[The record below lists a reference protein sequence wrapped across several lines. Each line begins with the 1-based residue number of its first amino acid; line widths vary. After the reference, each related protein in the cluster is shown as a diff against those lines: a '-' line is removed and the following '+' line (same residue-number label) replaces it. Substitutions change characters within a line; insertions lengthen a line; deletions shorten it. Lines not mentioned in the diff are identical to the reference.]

1 MYPFINV
8 YICISKPKFSDYF
21 LLLQTNPTQVAN
33 PIKQLAGETAIYGLS
48 TILAR
53 IINFAL
59 VPLYTRVLTQSQYGV
74 VAEFMAYIAML
85 QVVLT
90 LGLETGCF
98 RYASKEGADPG
109 KVFSNAF
116 VTVFGVCALFFGATA
131 LFSGDIATAMGYPGF
146 SKLIVYCGLIL
157 LIDCTTAILFAKL
170 RHEHKAL
177 KFAVIK
183 TLKILTEVAVNLL
196 LYLVLAA
203 RFAEGSWRWV
213 TRLVSATPDFTYPI
227 FAILVSCLVCL
238 VLIAPELF
246 RLTFRLDRRLIRRL
260 LVYSLPLMVAG
271 LPGIMNDVLDRLLM
285 RFINADP
292 VNWRA
297 DLGVYQAAVKLA
309 VIMQLFV
316 QMFRYA
322 AEPFFF
328 QRERDKGSKKIY
340 ADVLN
345 YFTAFC
351 MFGFVILMLFMD
363 EIGLLLG
370 RDFRVGLDITPI
382 MLMAYVITGIL
393 FNVNIWYKLSE
404 KTGYAVWIT
413 LAGLAV
419 TVVVNVIFMPR
430 YSYHAAAWGHI
441 ASYLTMLL
449 LTAALGRKYYPIPYN
464 WGVVLLLMAAG
475 LGVWGLSTL
484 LPTLGTG
491 LKFLLHFLFVLLYVG
506 VAFIIFAIQKRR
518 SVA

>member
-1 MYPFINV
+1 M
-8 YICISKPKFSDYF
+8 
-21 LLLQTNPTQVAN
+21 AN

-74 VAEFMAYIAML
+74 FSEFMAYIAML

-98 RYASKEGADPG
+98 RYASKEGADPRR
-109 KVFSNAF
+109 VFSNAF
-116 VTVFGVCALFFGATA
+116 VTVFGICALFLACLTVFSGGISTA
-131 LFSGDIATAMGYPGF
+131 LGYPGF
-146 SKLIVYCGLIL
+146 DNLIIYCGLIL

-183 TLKILTEVAVNLL
+183 TVKILTEVGVNLL

-203 RFAEGSWRWV
+203 RFAEGSCLWL
-213 TRLVSATPDFTYPI
+213 TRFVSAAPDFTYPV
-227 FAILVSCLVCL
+227 FAILVSCIVCL
-238 VLIAPELF
+238 LLIAPELLK
-246 RLTFRLDRRLIRRL
+246 LTFRLDRQLIRRL

-271 LPGIMNDVLDRLLM
+271 LPGIMNDVLDRVLM

-328 QRERDKGSKKIY
+328 QRERDKGGKQIY

-351 MFGFVILMLFMD
+351 MFGFVTLMLFMD
-363 EIGLLLG
+363 EIGLILG
-370 RDFRVGLDITPI
+370 KDFRVGLSITPI

-413 LAGLAV
+413 LAGLVVTIAV
-419 TVVVNVIFMPR
+419 NLVFMPR
-430 YSYHAAAWGHI
+430 YSYRAAAWGHI
-441 ASYLTMLL
+441 ASYLTMLV
-449 LTAALGRKYYPIPYN
+449 LTALLGRRHYPIPYD
-464 WGVVLLLMAAG
+464 WGVVILLVAAG
-475 LGVWGLSTL
+475 LGVWGLGTL
-484 LPTLGTG
+484 LPEMG
-491 LKFLLHFLFVLLYVG
+491 LWTKIFVHCALVLLYIAI
-506 VAFIIFAIQKRR
+506 AFVIFVVHKKKSAR
-518 SVA
+518 

>member
-1 MYPFINV
+1 M
-8 YICISKPKFSDYF
+8 
-21 LLLQTNPTQVAN
+21 AN

-53 IINFAL
+53 VINFAL
-59 VPLYTRVLTQSQYGV
+59 VPLYTRVLTQSDFGV
-74 VAEFMAYIAML
+74 MSEFMAYIAML

-98 RYASKEGADPG
+98 RYASKEGSDPV

-116 VTVFGVCALFFGATA
+116 VTVFGVCALLLACTA
-131 LFSGDIATAMGYPGF
+131 GFSGRIASAMGYPGF

-157 LIDCTTAILFAKL
+157 LCDCTTAILFAKL

-177 KFAVIK
+177 RFAVIK
-183 TLKILTEVAVNLL
+183 TLKILTEVGANLF
-196 LYLVLAA
+196 LYLVMAR
-203 RFAEGSWRWV
+203 RFATDPGHWL
-213 TRLVSATPDFTYPI
+213 TRFVSAAPDFTYPI
-227 FAILVSCLVCL
+227 FAILLSCIVC
-238 VLIAPELF
+238 VILISPELLK
-246 RLTFRLDRRLIRRL
+246 LTFRFDRRLSGRL
-260 LVYSLPLMVAG
+260 LAYSLPLMVAG
-271 LPGIMNDVLDRLLM
+271 LPGIMNDVLDRVLM
-285 RFINADP
+285 RFVNADP

-297 DLGVYQAAVKLA
+297 DLGIYQAAVKLA

-328 QRERDKGSKKIY
+328 QRERDKGSRRIY

-351 MFGFVILMLFMD
+351 MFGFVVLMLFMN
-363 EIGLLLG
+363 EIGLILG
-370 RDFRVGLDITPI
+370 KDFRIGLDITPI
-382 MLMAYVITGIL
+382 MLMAYIITGIL

-419 TVVVNVIFMPR
+419 TVAVDLVFMPR

-441 ASYLTMLL
+441 ASYMTMLL
-449 LTAALGRKYYPIPYN
+449 LTAFLGRRHYPIPYD
-464 WGVVLLLMAAG
+464 WGVVLLLTGAG
-475 LGVWGLSTL
+475 LGTWGLSRL
-484 LPTLGTG
+484 LPPMG
-491 LKFLLHFLFVLLYVG
+491 LAAKSAVHSGLVLLYI
-506 VAFIIFAIQKRR
+506 AIALAIFRIHKRKKN
-518 SVA
+518 A

>member
-1 MYPFINV
+1 M
-8 YICISKPKFSDYF
+8 
-21 LLLQTNPTQVAN
+21 AN

-53 IINFAL
+53 VINFAL
-59 VPLYTRVLTQSQYGV
+59 VPLYTRVLTQSDFGV
-74 VAEFMAYIAML
+74 MSEFMAYIAML

-98 RYASKEGADPG
+98 RYATKEGADPNQ
-109 KVFSNAF
+109 VFSNAF
-116 VTVFGVCALFFGATA
+116 VTVFGVCAFFFAVVA
-131 LFSGDIATAMGYPGF
+131 LFSGGISTAMGYPGF
-146 SKLIVYCGLIL
+146 SNIIVYCGLIL

-183 TLKILTEVAVNLL
+183 TVKILTELGVNLL

-203 RFAEGSWRWV
+203 RFAEGSCLWL
-213 TRLVSATPDFTYPI
+213 TRFVSATPDFTYPI

-238 VLIAPELF
+238 VLIAPELLK
-246 RLTFRLDRRLIRRL
+246 LTFRLDSALVRRL
-260 LVYSLPLMVAG
+260 LIYSLPLMVAG
-271 LPGIMNDVLDRLLM
+271 LPGIMNDVLDRVLM
-285 RFINADP
+285 RFCNADP

-351 MFGFVILMLFMD
+351 MFGFVVLMLFMD
-363 EIGLLLG
+363 EIGLILG
-370 RDFRVGLDITPI
+370 KDFRVGLDITPI

-413 LAGLAV
+413 LAGLVV
-419 TVVVNVIFMPR
+419 TIVVNLIFMPV

-441 ASYLTMLL
+441 ASYLTMLV
-449 LTAALGRKYYPIPYN
+449 LTAWLGRRHYPIPYN
-464 WGVVLLLMAAG
+464 WGVVLLLVAAG
-475 LGVWGLSTL
+475 LGIWALSGL
-484 LPTLGTG
+484 LPEMGLG
-491 LKFLLHFLFVLLYVG
+491 LKILVHSAFVLLYIA
-506 VAFIIFAIQKRR
+506 VAFAIFVIQKRR
-518 SVA
+518 RAV

>member
-1 MYPFINV
+1 M
-8 YICISKPKFSDYF
+8 
-21 LLLQTNPTQVAN
+21 AN

-74 VAEFMAYIAML
+74 FSEFMAYIAML

-98 RYASKEGADPG
+98 RYASKEGADPRR
-109 KVFSNAF
+109 VFSNAF
-116 VTVFGVCALFFGATA
+116 VTVFGICALFLACLTVFSGGISTA
-131 LFSGDIATAMGYPGF
+131 LGYPGF
-146 SKLIVYCGLIL
+146 DNLIIYCGLIL

-183 TLKILTEVAVNLL
+183 TVKILTEVGVNLL
-196 LYLVLAA
+196 LYLVLAD
-203 RFAEGSWRWV
+203 RFAEGSCLWI
-213 TRLVSATPDFTYPI
+213 TRFVSAAPDFTYPV
-227 FAILVSCLVCL
+227 FAILVSCIVCL
-238 VLIAPELF
+238 LLIAPELLK
-246 RLTFRLDRRLIRRL
+246 LTFRLDRQLIRRL

-271 LPGIMNDVLDRLLM
+271 LPGIMNDVLDRVLM

-328 QRERDKGSKKIY
+328 QRERDKGGKKIY

-351 MFGFVILMLFMD
+351 MFGFVALMLFMD
-363 EIGLLLG
+363 EIGLILG
-370 RDFRVGLDITPI
+370 KDFRVGLSITPI

-413 LAGLAV
+413 LAGLVVTIAV
-419 TVVVNVIFMPR
+419 NLVFMPR
-430 YSYHAAAWGHI
+430 YSYRAAAWGHI
-441 ASYLTMLL
+441 ASYLTMLV
-449 LTAALGRKYYPIPYN
+449 LTALLGRRHYPIPYD
-464 WGVVLLLMAAG
+464 WGVVILLVAAG
-475 LGVWGLSTL
+475 LGVWGLGTL
-484 LPTLGTG
+484 LPEMG
-491 LKFLLHFLFVLLYVG
+491 LWTKIFVHCALVLLYIAI
-506 VAFIIFAIQKRR
+506 AFVIFVVHKKKSAR
-518 SVA
+518 

>member
-1 MYPFINV
+1 M
-8 YICISKPKFSDYF
+8 
-21 LLLQTNPTQVAN
+21 AN

-59 VPLYTRVLTQSQYGV
+59 VPLYTRVLTQAQYGV
-74 VAEFMAYIAML
+74 VSEFMAYIAML

-90 LGLETGCF
+90 LGMETGCF
-98 RYASKEGADPG
+98 RYATKEGADP
-109 KVFSNAF
+109 KQVFSNAF
-116 VTVFGVCALFFGATA
+116 VTVFGVCALFLACMIVFA
-131 LFSGDIATAMGYPGF
+131 GDISTAMGYPGF
-146 SKLIVYCGLIL
+146 SNMIVYCGLIL
-157 LIDCTTAILFAKL
+157 AIDCTTAILFAKL

-183 TLKILTEVAVNLL
+183 TLKILTEVGVNLL

-203 RFAEGSWRWV
+203 RFAEGSCLWL
-213 TRLVSATPDFTYPI
+213 TRFVSATPDFTYPI
-227 FAILVSCLVCL
+227 FAILVSCVVCL
-238 VLIAPELF
+238 ILIFPELLK
-246 RLTFRLDRRLIRRL
+246 LTFKLDKGLIHRL
-260 LVYSLPLMVAG
+260 LVYSLPLMIAG

-285 RFINADP
+285 RFLNADP

-328 QRERDKGSKKIY
+328 QRERDKDSKKVY
-340 ADVLN
+340 AEVLN

-351 MFGFVILMLFMD
+351 MFGFVALMLFMD
-363 EIGLLLG
+363 EIGLILG
-370 RDFRVGLDITPI
+370 KDFREGLSITPI

-413 LAGLAV
+413 LAGLVV
-419 TVVVNVIFMPR
+419 TVVVNILFMPR

-441 ASYLTMLL
+441 ASYLTMLV
-449 LTAALGRKYYPIPYN
+449 LTAALGRKHYPIPYN
-464 WGVVLLLMAAG
+464 WGVVLLLVAAG
-475 LGVWGLSTL
+475 LGVWRLAAL
-484 LPTLGTG
+484 LPEMGLG
-491 LKFLLHFLFVLLYVG
+491 LKILVHSAFVLLYIG
-506 VAFIIFAIQKRR
+506 VAFAIFAVQKRR

>member
-1 MYPFINV
+1 M
-8 YICISKPKFSDYF
+8 
-21 LLLQTNPTQVAN
+21 AN

-74 VAEFMAYIAML
+74 FSEFMAYIAML

-98 RYASKEGADPG
+98 RYASKEGADPRR
-109 KVFSNAF
+109 VFSNAF
-116 VTVFGVCALFFGATA
+116 VTVFGICALFLACLTVFSGGISTA
-131 LFSGDIATAMGYPGF
+131 LGYPGF
-146 SKLIVYCGLIL
+146 DNLIIYCGLIL

-183 TLKILTEVAVNLL
+183 TVKILTEVGVNLL

-203 RFAEGSWRWV
+203 RFAEGSCLWL
-213 TRLVSATPDFTYPI
+213 TRFVSAAPDFTYPV
-227 FAILVSCLVCL
+227 FAILVSCIVCL
-238 VLIAPELF
+238 LLIAPELLK
-246 RLTFRLDRRLIRRL
+246 LTFRLDRQLIRRL

-271 LPGIMNDVLDRLLM
+271 LPGIMNDVLDRVLM

-328 QRERDKGSKKIY
+328 QRERDKGGKQIY

-351 MFGFVILMLFMD
+351 MFGFVALMLFMD
-363 EIGLLLG
+363 EIGLILG
-370 RDFRVGLDITPI
+370 KDFRVGLSITPI

-413 LAGLAV
+413 LAGLVVTIAV
-419 TVVVNVIFMPR
+419 NLVFMPR
-430 YSYHAAAWGHI
+430 YSYRAAAWGHI
-441 ASYLTMLL
+441 ASYLTMLV
-449 LTAALGRKYYPIPYN
+449 LTALLGRRHYPIPYD
-464 WGVVLLLMAAG
+464 WGVVILLVAAG
-475 LGVWGLSTL
+475 LGVWGLGTL
-484 LPTLGTG
+484 LPEMG
-491 LKFLLHFLFVLLYVG
+491 LWTKIFVHCALVLLYIAI
-506 VAFIIFAIQKRR
+506 AFVIFVVHKKKSAR
-518 SVA
+518 

>member
-1 MYPFINV
+1 M
-8 YICISKPKFSDYF
+8 
-21 LLLQTNPTQVAN
+21 AN
-33 PIKQLAGETAIYGLS
+33 PIRQLAGETAIYGLS

-53 IINFAL
+53 VINFAL
-59 VPLYTRVLTQSQYGV
+59 VPLYTRVLTQSDFGV
-74 VAEFMAYIAML
+74 MSEFMAYIAML

-98 RYASKEGADPG
+98 RYASKEGSDPG
-109 KVFSNAF
+109 QVFSNAF
-116 VTVFGVCALFFGATA
+116 TTVFGVCALLLACTA
-131 LFSGDIATAMGYPGF
+131 GFSGSIASAMGYPGF

-157 LIDCTTAILFAKL
+157 FFDCTTAILFAKL

-177 KFAVIK
+177 KFALIK
-183 TLKILTEVAVNLL
+183 TLKILTEVGVNLL
-196 LYLVLAA
+196 LYLVMAR
-203 RFAEGSWRWV
+203 RFAADPGHWL
-213 TRLVSATPDFTYPI
+213 TRFVSATPDFTYPI
-227 FAILVSCLVCL
+227 FAILASCLVCV
-238 VLIAPELF
+238 VLIAPELLKLRGRF
-246 RLTFRLDRRLIRRL
+246 DRRLTRRL
-260 LVYSLPLMVAG
+260 LAYSLPLMIAG
-271 LPGIMNDVLDRLLM
+271 LPGIMNDVLDRVLM
-285 RFINADP
+285 RFMNADP

-297 DLGVYQAAVKLA
+297 DLGIYQAAVKLA

-328 QRERDKGSKKIY
+328 QRERDKGSKRIY

-351 MFGFVILMLFMD
+351 MFGFVLLMLFID
-363 EIGLLLG
+363 EIGLILG
-370 RDFRVGLDITPI
+370 KDFRVGLDITPI
-382 MLMAYVITGIL
+382 MLMAYIITGIL

-419 TVVVNVIFMPR
+419 TVAVNLVFMPR

-449 LTAALGRKYYPIPYN
+449 LTALLGRRHYPIPYD
-464 WGVVLLLMAAG
+464 WSVILLLVGAG
-475 LGVWGLSTL
+475 LGVWGLSLL
-484 LPTLGTG
+484 LPPAG
-491 LKFLLHFLFVLLYVG
+491 LWMKILIHSALALLYIAI
-506 VAFIIFAIQKRR
+506 AFVIFIVRKRK
-518 SVA
+518 ANA

>member
-1 MYPFINV
+1 M
-8 YICISKPKFSDYF
+8 
-21 LLLQTNPTQVAN
+21 AN
-33 PIKQLAGETAIYGLS
+33 PLKQLAGETAIYGLS

-53 IINFAL
+53 VINFAL
-59 VPLYTRVLTQSQYGV
+59 VPLYTRVLTQMQYGV
-74 VAEFMAYIAML
+74 VSEFMAYIAML

-98 RYASKEGADPG
+98 RYASKEGADPR

-116 VTVFGVCALFFGATA
+116 VTVFGVCALFLAC
-131 LFSGDIATAMGYPGF
+131 LIVFSGSISTAMGYPGF
-146 SKLIVYCGLIL
+146 RNLIIYCGLIL

-177 KFAVIK
+177 RFAVIK
-183 TLKILTEVAVNLL
+183 TVKILTELGVNLL
-196 LYLVLAA
+196 LYLVMAA
-203 RFAEGSWRWV
+203 RFAQNPSHWL
-213 TRLVSATPDFTYPI
+213 TRLVSAVPDFTYPI
-227 FAILVSCLVCL
+227 FAILVSCIVCL
-238 VLIAPELF
+238 LLISPELLK
-246 RLTFRLDRRLIRRL
+246 LTFRLDGKLIRRL

-351 MFGFVILMLFMD
+351 MFGFVVLMLFMD
-363 EIGLLLG
+363 EIGLILG
-370 RDFRVGLDITPI
+370 KDFRAGLAITPV
-382 MLMAYVITGIL
+382 MLMAYVVTGIL

-413 LAGLAV
+413 LAGLVV
-419 TVVVNVIFMPR
+419 TVVVNLLFMPL
-430 YSYHAAAWGHI
+430 YSYRAAAWGHV

-449 LTAALGRKYYPIPYN
+449 LTAVLGRKHYPIPYN
-464 WGVVLLLMAAG
+464 WGLVFLLVAAG
-475 LGVWGLSTL
+475 LGIWGLSLL
-484 LPTLGTG
+484 LPEMGTWAEIFVH
-491 LKFLLHFLFVLLYVG
+491 LAFVLLYIA
-506 VAFIIFAIQKRR
+506 VAFVIFVIHKRR
-518 SVA
+518 TAR

>member
-1 MYPFINV
+1 M
-8 YICISKPKFSDYF
+8 
-21 LLLQTNPTQVAN
+21 
-33 PIKQLAGETAIYGLS
+33 
-48 TILAR
+48 
-53 IINFAL
+53 
-59 VPLYTRVLTQSQYGV
+59 
-74 VAEFMAYIAML
+74 
-85 QVVLT
+85 
-90 LGLETGCF
+90 
-98 RYASKEGADPG
+98 
-109 KVFSNAF
+109 
-116 VTVFGVCALFFGATA
+116 
-131 LFSGDIATAMGYPGF
+131 
-146 SKLIVYCGLIL
+146 
-157 LIDCTTAILFAKL
+157 
-170 RHEHKAL
+170 
-177 KFAVIK
+177 
-183 TLKILTEVAVNLL
+183 NLL

-203 RFAEGSWRWV
+203 RFAQGSSLWL
-213 TRLVSATPDFTYPI
+213 TRFVSATPDFTYPI

-238 VLIAPELF
+238 VLISPELF
-246 RLTFRLDRRLIRRL
+246 KLTFRLDRTLVRCLLI
-260 LVYSLPLMVAG
+260 YSLPLMVAG

-351 MFGFVILMLFMD
+351 MFGFVVLMLFMN
-363 EIGLLLG
+363 EIGLILG
-370 RDFRVGLDITPI
+370 KDFRVGLDITPI

-413 LAGLAV
+413 LAGLVV
-419 TVVVNVIFMPR
+419 TIIVNMIFMPR

-441 ASYLTMLL
+441 ASYLTMLV
-449 LTAALGRKYYPIPYN
+449 LTAALGRRHYPIPYN
-464 WGVVLLLMAAG
+464 WGVVLLLVASG
-475 LGVWGLSTL
+475 LGVWALSTC
-484 LPTLGTG
+484 LPEMATG
-491 LKFLLHFLFVLLYVG
+491 WRILVHFIFVLLYIA
-506 VAFIIFAIQKRR
+506 VAFVIFAVQKRR
-518 SVA
+518 SAA